1 MARQKKKTTKKQ
13 KPSDPFSKLT
23 WEDLEEWAGAVIVGR
38 GRPYQR
44 NGAVENLARTE
55 GGTLVAWVRGT
66 RRYATQV
73 RIEGKKSLESA
84 CTCPYW
90 ATCKHAV
97 AVVLEYLE
105 CLKTASAIGE
115 IEEDDPRL
123 LKLEAIEDEYDE
135 FEEFEEFAEEE
146 EEENVKG
153 RSGRS
158 KPKKSKTASLRPYLQ
173 EQTKAELVALVI
185 ELADAHDEVRQSLA
199 DRRDLASGQT
209 DKVLQ
214 MIRREIHAL
223 EESMWDEYGDRDPAA
238 NAGSIKAA
246 LKGLVA
252 AGQADAAVRL
262 GPELL
267 AVSSRA
273 LEHDDEGES
282 DAAFADCFEVIFQ
295 ALDTASLSPA
305 DQIEW
310 AIDMEQADGYSLCHA
325 GLAHLWKRPYAK
337 SDWSAVSDRLTRRLE
352 AIDPDAEEDS
362 FLLNLKR
369 DQIAD
374 WLIRALEKAG
384 RQAEIIP
391 LCEREAPIT
400 LSYVRLVDRLMAKRR
415 WEEARRWCHQGI
427 EAVSATYPGVG
438 AVLRKRLQTINQ
450 RSGDPLSG
458 LAIQAEEFFVAP
470 SLAGFQDLCKAARK
484 VRLGQGVEAWAR
496 HYLETGRRPGVGRK
510 RKSDP
515 GIAWPLPAAEV
526 EVSTNR
532 QAAEAPMTGVLIQL
546 AIAEKKPDEVLKWY
560 DYAGRKKG
568 GLGLYDFLVDT
579 TEVAEA
585 IKSAYPDRAIAIWQE
600 TAESNI
606 AQVQTSG
613 YEAAVPHLR
622 KMKNA
627 LTRAGRKQE
636 WDEYLAALREEN
648 SRRPRCLEVLDRL
661 KGGRRRIINT

>member
-23 WEDLEEWAGAVIVGR
+23 WEDLEEWAGPVIVGR

-44 NGAVENLARTE
+44 KGAVENLARTE
-55 GGTLVAWVRGT
+55 DGTLVAWVRGT
-66 RRYATQV
+66 RLYATQV
-73 RIEGKKSLESA
+73 RLTERNGLESA

-90 ATCKHAV
+90 ATCKHAL

-105 CLKTASAIGE
+105 CLKTASTIGE
-115 IEEDDPRL
+115 IDEGDPRL
-123 LKLEAIEDEYDE
+123 LELEVIEEEY
-135 FEEFEEFAEEE
+135 EEE
-146 EEENVKG
+146 EEENVKV
-153 RSGRS
+153 RSKSS
-158 KPKKSKTASLRPYLQ
+158 KPKQSRASSLRPYLQ

-185 ELADAHDEVRQSLA
+185 ELADAHAGVRQLLA

-209 DKVLQ
+209 NKVLQ

-223 EESMWDEYGDRDPAA
+223 EESMWDEYDYRDSEASVDRL
-238 NAGSIKAA
+238 KAA
-246 LKGLVA
+246 LKGLVQ
-252 AGQADAAVRL
+252 AGQADAALRL

-267 AVSSRA
+267 SANSQV
-273 LEHDDEGES
+273 LQYDHEGES
-282 DAAFADCFEVIFQ
+282 GDALADCLNVLFQ
-295 ALDTASLSPA
+295 ALEKSSLSPT

-310 AIDMEQADGYSLCHA
+310 ALDMALADEYGLCDA
-325 GLAHLWKRPYAK
+325 GLDQLWKKRYAK
-337 SDWSAVSDRLTRRLE
+337 SDWSAVSDRLAQRIETSKYTKEELYYERDRLT
-352 AIDPDAEEDS
+352 
-362 FLLNLKR
+362 N
-369 DQIAD
+369 
-374 WLIRALEKAG
+374 WLIRTLEKAG
-384 RQAEIIP
+384 RQDEIIP

-400 LSYVRLVDRLMAKRR
+400 FSYERLVDRLMAKRR

-427 EAVSATYPGVG
+427 EAVSSTYPGIETT
-438 AVLRKRLQTINQ
+438 LHKQLQTINQ
-450 RSGDPLSG
+450 RSGNPLAG
-458 LAIQAEEFFVAP
+458 LALQAEGFFADP
-470 SLAGFQDLCKAARK
+470 SLSSFQDLCKAARK
-484 VRLGQGVEAWAR
+484 VRVGKGVEAWAR

-515 GIAWPLPAAEV
+515 KIAWPLPSPEV
-526 EVSTNR
+526 EVPNIE
-532 QAAEAPMTGVLIQL
+532 APEAPMTGILIRL

-568 GLGLYDFLVDT
+568 GAGLYRFIVNP

-600 TAESNI
+600 AAEEQI
-606 AQVQTSG
+606 ARVSTSG
-613 YEAAVPHLR
+613 YEAAVPYLR

-636 WDEYLAALREEN
+636 WEAYLASLREEN
-648 SRRPRCLEVLDRL
+648 HRRPRCLEVLDRL

>member
-23 WEDLEEWAGAVIVGR
+23 WEDIEEWAGAVIVGR

-44 NGAVENLARTE
+44 RGAVENLGRTA
-55 GGTLVAWVRGT
+55 GGTLAAWVRGT
-66 RRYATQV
+66 RRYATRV
-73 RIEGKKSLESA
+73 RLTERNGLESA

-90 ATCKHAV
+90 DTCKHAV

-105 CLKTASAIGE
+105 RLKTDSAIGE
-115 IEEDDPRL
+115 IDEDDPRL
-123 LKLEAIEDEYDE
+123 LKLEAIEDEDE
-135 FEEFEEFAEEE
+135 EK
-146 EEENVKG
+146 ENVKA

-158 KPKKSKTASLRPYLQ
+158 KSKTASLRPYLQ

-185 ELADAHDEVRQSLA
+185 ELADAHDAVRQLIA
-199 DRRDLASGQT
+199 DRRTLASGQT
-209 DKVLQ
+209 QKILQ

-223 EESMWDEYGDRDPAA
+223 EESLWDEYDHRNPAA
-238 NAGSIKAA
+238 NAGRLKEW

-267 AVSSRA
+267 DAGSRA
-273 LEHDDEGES
+273 LEHDHEGES
-282 DAAFADCFEVIFQ
+282 DAAFADCLDVLFQ

-310 AIDMEQADGYSLCHA
+310 AIDMEQADEYSLCHT
-325 GLAHLWKRPYAK
+325 GLAQLWKRPYTK
-337 SDWSAVSDRLTRRLE
+337 SEWSAVCDRLAQRLE
-352 AIDPDAEEDS
+352 AIEPNAEEDA
-362 FLLNLKR
+362 FLPNFKR
-369 DQIAD
+369 SNIAD

-384 RQAEIIP
+384 RQDEIIP
-391 LCEREAPIT
+391 LCEREASIT
-400 LSYVRLVDRLMAKRR
+400 SSYERLVDRLMAKRR

-427 EAVSATYPGVG
+427 EAVASIYPGIET
-438 AVLRKRLQTINQ
+438 AMHKQLQTINW
-450 RSGDPLSG
+450 RSGNPLAG
-458 LAIQAEEFFVAP
+458 LAIQAEEFFATP
-470 SLAGFQDLCKAARK
+470 GLFGFQELCKAARK
-484 VRLGQGVEAWAR
+484 ARVGKGVEAWAR

-515 GIAWPLPAAEV
+515 KVAWPLPRPEV
-526 EVSTNR
+526 EVPNIETT
-532 QAAEAPMTGVLIQL
+532 EAPMSGILTQL

-568 GLGLYDFLVDT
+568 GSRLSDFLVDA

-585 IKSAYPDRAIAIWQE
+585 VKSAYPERAIAIWQE
-600 TAESNI
+600 TAEEHI
-606 AQVQTSG
+606 ARVSTNG
-613 YEAAVPHLR
+613 YEASVPYLR

-636 WDEYLAALREEN
+636 WDEYLASLREEN
-648 SRRPRCLEVLDRL
+648 KRRPRCLEVLGRL
-661 KGGRRRIINT
+661 EGGRRRIIDP

>member
-55 GGTLVAWVRGT
+55 GGMLVAWVRGT
-66 RRYATQV
+66 RRYATSV
-73 RIEGKKSLESA
+73 RLTERNGLESA

-105 CLKTASAIGE
+105 RLKTDSGVGE
-115 IEEDDPRL
+115 IDEDDPRL
-123 LKLEAIEDEYDE
+123 LELEVIEDED
-135 FEEFEEFAEEE
+135 EEE
-146 EEENVKG
+146 EEENVKV

-158 KPKKSKTASLRPYLQ
+158 KPKQSKTTSLRPYLQ

-185 ELADAHDEVRQSLA
+185 ELADAHDAVRQLIA
-199 DRRDLASGQT
+199 DRRDLTSGQT
-209 DKVLQ
+209 DKILQ
-214 MIRREIHAL
+214 TIRREISIL
-223 EESMWDEYGDRDPAA
+223 GEPVWDEYDNSPALNTDRL
-238 NAGSIKAA
+238 KAA
-246 LKGLVA
+246 LKGLA
-252 AGQADAAVRL
+252 QAGQADAAVRL

-267 AVSSRA
+267 ASAHQA
-273 LEHDDEGES
+273 LQYDSEGEFE
-282 DAAFADCFEVIFQ
+282 AAFSDCLNVLFQ
-295 ALDTASLSPA
+295 VLEKSSLSPA
-305 DQIEW
+305 DQVEW
-310 AIDMEQADGYSLCHA
+310 VLDMALADEYGLCDA
-325 GLAHLWKRPYAK
+325 GLDQLWKRRYAK
-337 SDWSAVSDRLTRRLE
+337 SDWSAVSDRLAQRIETSEDTKEELHYERDRLT
-352 AIDPDAEEDS
+352 
-362 FLLNLKR
+362 
-369 DQIAD
+369 D

-384 RQAEIIP
+384 RQDEIIP

-400 LSYVRLVDRLMAKRR
+400 FSYERLVDRLMAKRR

-427 EAVSATYPGVG
+427 EAVASIYPGIET
-438 AVLRKRLQTINQ
+438 AMHKQLQTINW
-450 RSGDPLSG
+450 RSGNPLAG
-458 LAIQAEEFFVAP
+458 LALQAEEFFAEP
-470 SLAGFQDLCKAARK
+470 YLAGFQDLCKAARK
-484 VRLGQGVEAWAR
+484 VRVGQGVEAWAR
-496 HYLETGRRPGVGRK
+496 HFLETGRRPGVGRK

-515 GIAWPLPAAEV
+515 KIAWPLPSPEV
-526 EVSTNR
+526 EVPNME
-532 QAAEAPMTGVLIQL
+532 AVEAPMTGILTQL
-546 AIAEKKPDEVLKWY
+546 AIAEKQPDEVLKWY

-568 GLGLYDFLVDT
+568 GLGLSDFLVNA

-585 IKSAYPDRAIAIWQE
+585 IKSAHPERAIAIWKE

-606 AQVQTSG
+606 ARVSTSG
-613 YEAAVPHLR
+613 YEEAAPYLR

-648 SRRPRCLEVLDRL
+648 NRRPRCLEVLDRL